1 MSADPV
7 EVNGETIA
15 YVIRATVRPERTAFV
30 TPDTA
35 TMQAGFVVYPAGG
48 EVARHVHL
56 PIQRSLT
63 GTAEAILIR
72 EGRCLVDLYDSQHRH
87 GATVTLERGDIIVL
101 LAGGHGFRML
111 EDTVLFEIKQ
121 GPYTGLDEKE
131 RF

>member
-1 MSADPV
+1 MSA
-7 EVNGETIA
+7 EVIEANGEKIA
-15 YVIRATVRPERTAFV
+15 YVIRAAARPERTTFV
-30 TPDTA
+30 TADEA
-35 TMQAGFVVYPAGG
+35 TMQAGFVVYPASG

-56 PIQRSLT
+56 PIQRSLV
-63 GTAEAILIR
+63 GTAEAIYIR
-72 EGRCLVDLYDSQHRH
+72 EGRCLVDLYDSQRRH
-87 GATVTLERGDIIVL
+87 VTTVTLDRGDIVVL